1 MLIYKSPGIRN
12 TLWYLLGGDKGGKP
26 VASFKFAAVCL
37 NQKTALSSLNV
48 SLLSKVMAKDCREI
62 LVETALTPA
71 FCKQVDALKNTKVV
85 RVVVASKNDKGP
97 CNVEYSTVFVPEELA
112 IIMQSENSDSPSY
125 YDASDIGDAALNGSN
140 FNDSD
145 GSEAANVGGLL
156 AVRDGVIIGLVAVEV
171 VDIEAMLGVD
181 IAPFMTRD
189 SPVTSDVLSSLE
201 GDKDGKKIWRKIV
214 AFYAFSEPLAP
225 PVNGRGFVFVEI
237 LHIRL
242 KLTADHEFFRIVF
255 GHQGA
260 AAKLPCWCCKT
271 AKEDLRVLLKDRPE
285 AELRTLEVYS
295 KHAALFPR
303 NFSKSTAIYKAN
315 KFCSTE
321 HESLFALIDAA
332 LDASYGPLHC
342 MLGSTQNEYEVLKS
356 CCLLLDGADS
366 EVIEAAKKGT
376 ALEAR

>member
-1 MLIYKSPGIRN
+1 MLIYKSPGLRN

-48 SLLSKVMAKDCREI
+48 SLLSQVMAKDCREI

-71 FCKQVDALKNTKVV
+71 FCAQVDALSNTKIV

-97 CNVEYSTVFVPEELA
+97 CNVEYSTVFIPEGLA

-125 YDASDIGDAALNGSN
+125 YDTSDIGDAALHGSIFNGS
-140 FNDSD
+140 D
-145 GSEAANVGGLL
+145 GPEAANVGGLL
-156 AVRDGVIIGLVAVEV
+156 AVRDGVIIGVVAVEV

-181 IAPFMTRD
+181 ISPFMTRD
-189 SPVTSDVLSSLE
+189 SPVTSDVLSSFQV
-201 GDKDGKKIWRKIV
+201 DKNGKKICRRIV

-237 LHIRL
+237 FNIRL

-260 AAKLPCWCCKT
+260 AAKLPCWCCT
-271 AKEDLRVLLKDRPE
+271 AAKEDFRVLLKDRSE
-285 AELRTLEVYS
+285 ADLRTPEMYS
-295 KHAALFPR
+295 KHAALFPK
-303 NFSKSTAIYKAN
+303 NISKNTMLYKSN
-315 KFCSTE
+315 EFCSVE
-321 HESLFALIDAA
+321 HKPLFA
-332 LDASYGPLHC
+332 LDASKDTSFGPLHC

-356 CCLLLDGADS
+356 CCVLLDGADS
-366 EVIEAAKKGT
+366 EVIEASKKGT